1 MKGPSFIE
9 KGYEM
14 KQKMYRVIAMICIVL
29 MSVMSY
35 RNEVSAEEGKL
46 NSEVVQPEVLHYV
59 DAHGE
64 WHDMIIDPTVEKHI
78 YKWSCLVNNE
88 AGIAY
93 AGDSLYTIRH
103 GVDVSAYQGDID
115 WGKVKNAGYD
125 FAIIRI
131 AYRGYGREGKL
142 CLDKKYLQNIINA
155 KTAGLDV
162 GVYIFSQAVNEIEAV
177 EEAEFVLSALQGAQ
191 LDLPIVFDPELIKK
205 DTARTGHV
213 SGEQFTRNTIAFCN
227 RVKSAGYDAMVY
239 SNMFW
244 EAELFDM
251 AQLGDYPFWYA
262 DYEKIPQ
269 TPYHFTCW
277 QYTEKGHVDGI
288 SGNVDL
294 NVWFKKVTV
303 QR

>member
-9 KGYEM
+9 KGCEM
-14 KQKMYRVIAMICIVL
+14 KQKMYRMIAMVCIVL

-35 RNEVSAEEGKL
+35 SNEVLAEEGKL

-64 WHDMIIDPTVEKHI
+64 WHDTIIDSSVEKHI

-88 AGIAY
+88 VGIAY

-162 GVYIFSQAVNEIEAV
+162 GVYIFSQAVNEMEAV

-205 DTARTGHV
+205 DTARTDHV
-213 SGEQFTRNTIAFCN
+213 TGEQFTRNTIAFCN

-294 NVWFKKVTV
+294 NVWFEK
-303 QR
+303 R